1 MVHLA
6 RTGRLDYSALNV
18 LCKHLGGVR
27 MPHVASR
34 TMARPTKKPKRGELA
49 RVPVLLSAE
58 IVEALD
64 DLAKQL
70 AADAFSTPTRTE
82 AIRILLVEGLRKRGL
97 LK

>member
-1 MVHLA
+1 
-6 RTGRLDYSALNV
+6 
-18 LCKHLGGVR
+18 

-34 TMARPTKKPKRGELA
+34 TVARPTKKPRRGELA

-70 AADAFSTPTRTE
+70 AADTFTTRTTRTE

>member
-1 MVHLA
+1 M
-6 RTGRLDYSALNV
+6 T
-18 LCKHLGGVR
+18 
-27 MPHVASR
+27 HVTSR
-34 TMARPTKKPKRGELA
+34 TVARPTKKPRKGELS

-64 DLAKQL
+64 DMAEQL
-70 AADAFSTPTRTE
+70 AADDTGRFTTRTTRTE